1 MVYNWCPLVLSNLTV
16 GGKVHAGW
24 LNISVFWSIFWNSSA
39 EGTCLGLRTQK
50 YVMNTHTHTQ
60 TTSICFIRP
69 KKTNDSV
76 DLDS

>member
-39 EGTCLGLRTQK
+39 EGTCVYL
-50 YVMNTHTHTQ
+50 NT
-60 TTSICFIRP
+60 
-69 KKTNDSV
+69 
-76 DLDS
+76 